1 MIPTERERKLQM
13 KKKRNETKRI
23 KWNGMEQLIRFSFEL
38 LIMANNIYN
47 FVFCSHFFRRILQK
61 IWCAEWV
68 RNFSYTL
75 CCASVSMRKMLRHFG
90 CEWGDRQTPLEP
102 FCMQFTFALGFN
114 NKLAFISRCHGTHA
128 DVLAWTKKKKWKEK
142 GERKHKPWKQLHSIW
157 RTYTQRKRSNGWK
170 IGWRQSQRC
179 CFDGVR
185 NYWTDGF
192 ARNAH
197 LSERLMTYELYTVLI
212 SRPGTKYFIII
223 FRNVYSEASRLN
235 PVPKRISD
243 E

>member
-90 CEWGDRQTPLEP
+90 CEWGDRRHSSRFACNSHLHSASIINRHLFRVAMARTPMFSLEP
-102 FCMQFTFALGFN
+102 
-114 NKLAFISRCHGTHA
+114 
-128 DVLAWTKKKKWKEK
+128 KKKWKEK

-157 RTYTQRKRSNGWK
+157 RTYTQRKRSNGK